1 MHRQVEHRLPTGAVS
16 ERTYER
22 EIRNKEPR
30 KAAMAAVVAV
40 ADVTTACWRRGR
52 SAYRHGGV
60 HRGPHERQPLPS
72 GAYPP
77 TVG

>member
-1 MHRQVEHRLPTGAVS
+1 
-16 ERTYER
+16 
-22 EIRNKEPR
+22 
-30 KAAMAAVVAV
+30 MAAVVAV